1 MSITAR
7 IVIVAFACSAW
18 ACTTSP
24 RQTPTE
30 QTEPERIAASPAA
43 ASSDDAPL
51 FVARQVIV
59 PTEAMLR
66 AALSN
71 DPDAMREAA
80 ATTAVAG
87 CQASSSCPAQFGSC
101 TNWSTPALCNET
113 CGTGV
118 CICRPVWQCDGEPP
132 EPRGTDTYN
141 AYRICF
147 DAAQHACT
155 EFQQTQSTFCGC

>member
-7 IVIVAFACSAW
+7 IVIVAVACIAC

-24 RQTPTE
+24 RQPPTE
-30 QTEPERIAASPAA
+30 QSEPERIAASPVA
-43 ASSDDAPL
+43 ASTDDAPL
-51 FVARQVIV
+51 FVGRQVIV

-87 CQASSSCPAQFGSC
+87 CQASSTCPAQFGSC

-118 CICRPVWQCDGEPP
+118 CFCKPVWECDGEPP
-132 EPRGTDTYN
+132 EPRG
-141 AYRICF
+141 
-147 DAAQHACT
+147 
-155 EFQQTQSTFCGC
+155 

>member
-1 MSITAR
+1 MSKTAR
-7 IVIVAFACSAW
+7 IGIVAFACSVW
-18 ACTTSP
+18 ACTTTP

-30 QTEPERIAASPAA
+30 TEPERMAAPVAASTEE
-43 ASSDDAPL
+43 APV

-87 CQASSSCPAQFGSC
+87 CQATSSCPAQFGSC

-118 CICRPVWQCDGEPP
+118 CICRPVRDCVGEPP

-141 AYRICF
+141 AY
-147 DAAQHACT
+147 
-155 EFQQTQSTFCGC
+155 